1 MNISLWGMV
10 LTIDAAFALYVL
22 TALLIGFILVLVF
35 RKTAK
40 KEGSL
45 KFEYLN
51 EKRSQLIFNLNKI
64 ILSKEAGKK
73 SVKKYEKERKKQKPE
88 GSRKGRTYVIEFDG
102 GVNAA
107 EVDNLREEITAIL
120 TVAEKNDEVVIELT
134 SPGGTVNGYGF
145 ASAQLQRIKDAGL
158 KLTILVDQVAAS
170 GGYMMAVVGD
180 KIVASPFAYIGSIG
194 VVAEFPNF
202 NRILKKY
209 GVDYKTYTAG
219 ESKRTVTQ
227 FGEVTRDGEKKF
239 KDSLKR
245 IHDLFKKH
253 VKTHRPGVDIKKIA
267 TGEHWTAQ
275 EALAL
280 KLVDEIK
287 TSDDYIVE
295 RMSKTHVYRVTF
307 EQPKEPKKMFPAFA
321 EALMNAAFDRIETYL
336 KKNSINF

>member
-1 MNISLWGMV
+1 MNIQLWEFA
-10 LTIDAAFALYVL
+10 LSINSAFALYIL
-22 TALLIGFILVLVF
+22 TALLISFALFKVF
-35 RKTAK
+35 KKSKT
-40 KEGSL
+40 KEGKL
-45 KFEYLN
+45 TFEYLN
-51 EKRSQLIFNLNKI
+51 EKRSRLIHELKKLI
-64 ILSKEAGKK
+64 IAKEDGRKKAKEYEKSKK
-73 SVKKYEKERKKQKPE
+73 SQLNPI
-88 GSRKGRTYVIEFDG
+88 GKGRTFVLNFNG
-102 GVNAA
+102 NVKA
-107 EVDNLREEITAIL
+107 EEVEKLREEITAIL
-120 TVAEKNDEVVIELT
+120 TVAQKVDEVVVELN

-180 KIVASPFAYIGSIG
+180 RIIASPFAYIGSIG

-202 NRILKKY
+202 NRVLKKY

-227 FGEVTRDGEKKF
+227 FGEVTRAGEKKF

-253 VKTHRPGVDIKKIA
+253 VKENRPKVDIKKIA

-275 EALAL
+275 EAL
-280 KLVDEIK
+280 KMNLVDEIR

-295 RMSKTHVYRVTF
+295 RISKSHVYRVSYEKSKT
-307 EQPKEPKKMFPAFA
+307 QKNLIPSFA
-321 EALMNAAFDRIETYL
+321 EASINAIFDRIEKYIT
-336 KKNSINF
+336 KNNITF